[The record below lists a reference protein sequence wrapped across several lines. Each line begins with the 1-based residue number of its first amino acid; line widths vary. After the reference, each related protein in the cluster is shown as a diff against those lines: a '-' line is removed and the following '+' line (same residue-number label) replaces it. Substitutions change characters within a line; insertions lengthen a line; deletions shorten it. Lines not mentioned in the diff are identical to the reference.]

1 MSKKDVAVGSI
12 VSIPFD
18 SVFAV
23 AKILFVSDYFKQIA
37 LFKIYKYKLRET
49 AEYVNV
55 LGGDEFQLIY
65 TGTTPVKKGS

>member
-49 AEYVNV
+49 AEYMNV
-55 LGGDEFQLIY
+55 LGG
-65 TGTTPVKKGS
+65 G